1 MLPCYFQ
8 QDFESFV
15 DDEDDDEDKNDS
27 DDNSI
32 LLVRILSYK
41 EECVCVNLIVAYQ
54 ISFSFQC
61 LWWLV

>member
-54 ISFSFQC
+54 ISF
-61 LWWLV
+61 